1 MAKNTLSLEVE
12 KIAKKVANEVLKN
25 HPLMISMAQWHSAF
39 TAENKNIRDANRIL
53 ELRIIQLEKEIEFLK
68 KQTVSNIAG
77 GETQPPPEEPTQPDI
92 PQEPTMLPRELKK
105 IRGRYNFNQQKM
117 AELLGVSN
125 HRYNKWERGEME
137 IPADIAEN
145 LRAFTEMPLGE
156 LREFLHSK
164 GIFQPNGNVAR
175 QQTKPNI
182 SQSIINAVQ
191 QSRYTAEDLK
201 NIRIAAN
208 LSLSKIAAYLGVP
221 SSTYSS
227 WEYNRSHMPDK
238 YTQKII
244 ALQENLPPPAEN
256 STESSTIAPVEV
268 PQVQRRGGYPQPSPY
283 KAKDLLRLRNKLR
296 LSQKQLALKI
306 GVPTNTYG
314 TWERGACNM
323 PDKYTEIIK
332 NLFEAYT
339 ISPLTPP
346 VTPEVKSERDA
357 QETVTTDVPITRE
370 LLQRIREKA
379 GKTQI
384 EMAMFIGVSHS
395 QYSKW
400 EQGTRGISESFLPI
414 IRKKLNA
421 WIADPE
427 SAVEAPP
434 TPPTPPRASLGRIY
448 TEDLEKLRIKLQMS
462 FNAFTSRIG
471 VSTVSYA
478 AWRKCN
484 YLIPDR
490 FLPAIKLLQQQ
501 ADGQTAIPQL
511 QEMPSTSAKVTGTS
525 NAPRQA
531 MSDISMEQIE
541 EVRLRLLLPQREVA
555 QKLGVSYTTYKLW
568 KRENRN
574 IPEYARTKAQ
584 RFLKTDI
591 SDVAKKSSSRLGL
604 NIPSD
609 ISGEELKALRIKMNM
624 TQPKMAERFGVTAS
638 TYQKWEQGAS
648 RMPEHHTATYKQLL
662 ANLSTDVEIADI
674 EVLPPEPRPP
684 MQGKAKDRIEVT
696 PEMLLIINSARQ
708 QLNVSEE
715 KMSHLLEMDVTAY
728 KHLESGEK
736 NSIRRDQWR
745 RLEFLLNL
753 PEDRR
758 EAFINPSSIIE
769 KDKNE

>member
-68 KQTVSNIAG
+68 KQTVSGVAD
-77 GETQPPPEEPTQPDI
+77 GEFQPPPEEPTQPDI
-92 PQEPTMLPRELKK
+92 PQEPAMLPRELKK
-105 IRGRYNFNQQKM
+105 IRSRYNFNQQKM
-117 AELLGVSN
+117 AELLGVSG

-201 NIRIAAN
+201 RIRIAAN
-208 LSLSKIAAYLGVP
+208 LSLSKIAEYLGVP

-256 STESSTIAPVEV
+256 SMESNTIAAIEI
-268 PQVQRRGGYPQPSPY
+268 PQVPRRGGYPQPSPY

-332 NLFEAYT
+332 NLFEAFT
-339 ISPLTPP
+339 VAPP
-346 VTPEVKSERDA
+346 APAIHQEVPVA
-357 QETVTTDVPITRE
+357 QSVIGQIAPNAAITKE
-370 LLQRIREKA
+370 LLRNLRGKLK
-379 GKTQI
+379 KTQP
-384 EMAMFIGVSHS
+384 EMAMLLGVSRS
-395 QYSKW
+395 LYSKW
-400 EQGTRGISESFLPI
+400 EQDTREVSANLLDG
-414 IRKKLNA
+414 IRKKLNTL
-421 WIADPE
+421 ISKLEPV
-427 SAVEAPP
+427 VEPQAAPVE
-434 TPPTPPRASLGRIY
+434 PPRESSDKIY
-448 TEDLEKLRIKLQMS
+448 AADLEKLRTKLQMTL
-462 FNAFTSRIG
+462 NAFTKRIN

-478 AWRKCN
+478 VWRKCN

-490 FLPAIKLLQQQ
+490 YLPAIRLLQQQ
-501 ADGQTAIPQL
+501 ADGQTAIPHPL
-511 QEMPSTSAKVTGTS
+511 EMPSPPAKVTGTS
-525 NAPRQA
+525 NALRQA

-624 TQPKMAERFGVTAS
+624 TQPQMAERFGVTAS

-696 PEMLLIINSARQ
+696 PEMLLIIKSARQ

-715 KMSHLLEMDVTAY
+715 KMSQLLEMDVTAY
-728 KHLESGEK
+728 KQLENGEK

>member
-662 ANLSTDVEIADI
+662 ANLSTDVEIANI

-696 PEMLLIINSARQ
+696 PEMLLIIKSARQ
-708 QLNVSEE
+708 QLNVSVE
-715 KMSHLLEMDVTAY
+715 KMSQLLEMDVTAY
-728 KHLESGEK
+728 KQLENGEK

-769 KDKNE
+769 KEKNE

>member
-1 MAKNTLSLEVE
+1 M
-12 KIAKKVANEVLKN
+12 
-25 HPLMISMAQWHSAF
+25 
-39 TAENKNIRDANRIL
+39 
-53 ELRIIQLEKEIEFLK
+53 
-68 KQTVSNIAG
+68 
-77 GETQPPPEEPTQPDI
+77 
-92 PQEPTMLPRELKK
+92 
-105 IRGRYNFNQQKM
+105 
-117 AELLGVSN
+117 
-125 HRYNKWERGEME
+125 
-137 IPADIAEN
+137 
-145 LRAFTEMPLGE
+145 GE

-201 NIRIAAN
+201 RIRIAAN
-208 LSLSKIAAYLGVP
+208 LSLSKIAEYLGVP

-244 ALQENLPPPAEN
+244 TLQENLPPPTEN
-256 STESSTIAPVEV
+256 STESSTIAAIEI
-268 PQVQRRGGYPQPSPY
+268 PQVPRRGGYPQPSPY

-332 NLFEAYT
+332 NLFEAFT
-339 ISPLTPP
+339 VTPP
-346 VTPEVKSERDA
+346 APAIHQEVPVA
-357 QETVTTDVPITRE
+357 QSVIGQIAPNAAITKE
-370 LLQRIREKA
+370 LLRNLRGKLK
-379 GKTQI
+379 KTQP
-384 EMAMFIGVSHS
+384 EMAMLLGVSRS
-395 QYSKW
+395 LYSKW
-400 EQGTRGISESFLPI
+400 EQDTREVSANLLDG
-414 IRKKLNA
+414 IRKKLNTL
-421 WIADPE
+421 ISKLEPV
-427 SAVEAPP
+427 VEPQAAPVE
-434 TPPTPPRASLGRIY
+434 PPRESSDKIY
-448 TEDLEKLRIKLQMS
+448 AADLEKLRTKLQMTL
-462 FNAFTSRIG
+462 NAFTKRIN

-490 FLPAIKLLQQQ
+490 YLPAVRLLQQQ

-696 PEMLLIINSARQ
+696 PEMLLIIKSARQ
-708 QLNVSEE
+708 QLNVSVE
-715 KMSHLLEMDVTAY
+715 KMSQLLEMDVTAY
-728 KHLESGEK
+728 KQLENGEK

>member
-12 KIAKKVANEVLKN
+12 KIAKKVAHEVLKN

-68 KQTVSNIAG
+68 KQTVSGVAD
-77 GETQPPPEEPTQPDI
+77 GEFQPPPEEPTQPDI
-92 PQEPTMLPRELKK
+92 PQEPAMLPRELKK
-105 IRGRYNFNQQKM
+105 IRSRYNFNQQKM
-117 AELLGVSN
+117 AELLGVSG

-201 NIRIAAN
+201 RIRNAAN
-208 LSLSKIAAYLGVP
+208 LSLSKIAEYLGVP

-244 ALQENLPPPAEN
+244 TLQENLPPPTEN

-283 KAKDLLRLRNKLR
+283 KAKDLLRLRSKLR
-296 LSQKQLALKI
+296 YSQKQLALKI

-323 PDKYTEIIK
+323 PNKYTEIIK
-332 NLFEAYT
+332 NLFEAFT
-339 ISPLTPP
+339 VAPP
-346 VTPEVKSERDA
+346 APAIHQEVPVA
-357 QETVTTDVPITRE
+357 QSVIGQIAPNAAITKE
-370 LLQRIREKA
+370 LLRNLRGKLK
-379 GKTQI
+379 KTQP
-384 EMAMFIGVSHS
+384 EMAMLLGVSRS
-395 QYSKW
+395 LYSKW
-400 EQGTRGISESFLPI
+400 EQDTREVSANLLDG
-414 IRKKLNA
+414 IRKKLNTL
-421 WIADPE
+421 ISKLEPV
-427 SAVEAPP
+427 VEPQAAPVE
-434 TPPTPPRASLGRIY
+434 PPRESSDKIY
-448 TEDLEKLRIKLQMS
+448 AADLEKLRTKLQMTL
-462 FNAFTSRIG
+462 NAFTKRIN

-478 AWRKCN
+478 VWRKCN

-490 FLPAIKLLQQQ
+490 YLPAIKLLQQQ
-501 ADGQTAIPQL
+501 ADGQTTIPQL

-555 QKLGVSYTTYKLW
+555 QKLGVSHTTYKLW

-696 PEMLLIINSARQ
+696 PEMLLIIKSARQ

-715 KMSHLLEMDVTAY
+715 KMSQLLEMDVTAY
-728 KHLESGEK
+728 KQLENGEK

>member
-117 AELLGVSN
+117 AELLGVSS

-164 GIFQPNGNVAR
+164 GIFQ
-175 QQTKPNI
+175 PNI

-256 STESSTIAPVEV
+256 SMESNTIAAIEI
-268 PQVQRRGGYPQPSPY
+268 PQVPRRGGYPQPSPY
-283 KAKDLLRLRNKLR
+283 RAKDLLRLRNKLR

-339 ISPLTPP
+339 IPPPTPP

-357 QETVTTDVPITRE
+357 QETVTADVPITRE

-434 TPPTPPRASLGRIY
+434 TPTTPPRASLGRIY

-501 ADGQTAIPQL
+501 ADKQTGIPKP
-511 QEMPSTSAKVTGTS
+511 QEMPSSPTKVTATS
-525 NAPRQA
+525 NVLRQA

-541 EVRLRLLLPQREVA
+541 EVRLRVGLTQREVSK
-555 QKLGVSYTTYKLW
+555 KLGVSYTTYKLW

-624 TQPKMAERFGVTAS
+624 TQPQMAERFGVTAS

-696 PEMLLIINSARQ
+696 PEMLLIIKSARQ
-708 QLNVSEE
+708 QLNVSVE
-715 KMSHLLEMDVTAY
+715 KMSQLLEMDVTAY
-728 KHLESGEK
+728 KQLENGEK

>member
-715 KMSHLLEMDVTAY
+715 KMSQLLEMDVTAY
-728 KHLESGEK
+728 KQLESGEK